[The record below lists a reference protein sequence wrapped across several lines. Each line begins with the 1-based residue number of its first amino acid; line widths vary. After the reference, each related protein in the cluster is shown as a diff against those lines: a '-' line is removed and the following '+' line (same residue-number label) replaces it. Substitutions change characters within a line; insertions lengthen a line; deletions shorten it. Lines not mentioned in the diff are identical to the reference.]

1 MTNIMS
7 KINVYQQNDAKCILQ
22 STGNKTEISHILK
35 NVGVRYE
42 QWKSIANLP
51 IPVTQEAVLATY
63 KNDIDKFTESEGDQ
77 SVDTISLSEDHPNK
91 ESLRNKFLAEHT
103 HAEDEVRFF
112 VKGEGLFSLH
122 IEDKVYEVL
131 CTQGDLISV
140 PKNTRHWFDMGSKPN
155 FTAIR
160 LFNNPDG
167 WVAQHTGSDISNQF
181 SRLA

>member
-1 MTNIMS
+1 MS
-7 KINVYQQNDAKCILQ
+7 NINVYQQDDAKCILQ
-22 STGNKTEISHILK
+22 STGNKIEIARILRS
-35 NVGVRYE
+35 VGVRYE
-42 QWKSIANLP
+42 QWELINRLP
-51 IPVTQEAVLATY
+51 LPATQEAVMAAY
-63 KNDIDKFTESEGDQ
+63 KSDIDKLINSDGYQ
-77 SVDTISLSEDHPNK
+77 SVDTISLSADNPNK

-122 IEDKVYEVL
+122 IKDKVYEVL

-140 PKNTRHWFDMGSKPN
+140 PKNTRHWFDMGTNPN

-167 WVAQHTGSDISNQF
+167 WVAQYTGSDISNQF

>member
-1 MTNIMS
+1 MS
-7 KINVYQQNDAKCILQ
+7 KITVFQQDNASYILQ
-22 STGNKTEISHILK
+22 SSNEKSEIAKILT

-42 QWKSIANLP
+42 QWKTSNKLSTTASVETIIA
-51 IPVTQEAVLATY
+51 AY
-63 KNDIDKFTESEGDQ
+63 KTDIDKLISSEGYQ
-77 SVDTISLSEDHPNK
+77 SVDAISLTPDNPSK
-91 ESLRNKFLAEHT
+91 EALRNKFLAEHT

-112 VKGEGLFSLH
+112 VKGEGLFTLH
-122 IEDKVYEVL
+122 IEDKIYEVL

-140 PKNTRHWFDMGSKPN
+140 PKNTRHWFDMGPNPN

-167 WVAQHTGSDISNQF
+167 WVAQYTGSDISNQF

>member
-1 MTNIMS
+1 MS
-7 KINVYQQNDAKCILQ
+7 QINVFQKDNANNIIL
-22 STGNKTEISHILK
+22 SSDNKDKIANILN

-42 QWKSIANLP
+42 QWNTLNNISTL
-51 IPVTQEAVLATY
+51 TSQEAILAAY
-63 KNDIDKFTESEGDQ
+63 KTDIDKLINSEGYQ
-77 SVDTISLSEDHPNK
+77 SVDTISLTPDNPSK
-91 ESLRNKFLAEHT
+91 ATLREKFLAEHT

-140 PKNTRHWFDMGSKPN
+140 PKNTPHWFDMGSNPN

-167 WVAQHTGSDISNQF
+167 WIAQYTGSDIANQF